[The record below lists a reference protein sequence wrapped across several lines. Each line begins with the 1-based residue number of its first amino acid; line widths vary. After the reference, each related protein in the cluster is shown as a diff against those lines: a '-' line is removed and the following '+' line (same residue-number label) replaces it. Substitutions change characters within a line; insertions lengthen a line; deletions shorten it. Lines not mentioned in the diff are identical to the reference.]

1 MKIPINKIQK
11 ITVNKSDEVAL
22 VVEKLID
29 SDAKELVLNI
39 PRFSKL
45 SDSLANF
52 HLIKR
57 ESKLLDKKIII
68 ESVDDKVI
76 ELAGLA
82 GLESL
87 NPILSRSRRQFYDIV
102 SAKRTREEAE
112 EVQVKKKKLVESVKA
127 VPRLAVKLRW
137 SKIKFGKYI
146 WAAPVV
152 VVFIS
157 LIVLITTILPRA
169 EIKIKTVKTN
179 WEYNDSVRAEKLAAI
194 DPANATVPAQVFNQK
209 ESLRLAFPA
218 NGKKTVEQKASGK
231 ITVYN
236 AYSSDPQ
243 PLVATTRFITPDGKI
258 FRLTKNVTVPGA
270 KIVEGKIIP
279 STVEVDVIADKAGAD
294 YNIGPVS
301 YFSIPGLKGTPKY
314 QAFYG
319 ESKDPIGGGFIGE
332 LPFPTNDDIK
342 KAKVEVV
349 GKLEQSLRNKIA
361 AQVPSDF
368 KIVDGA
374 TNFVITKQNVITEVD
389 STGNFSVSSEASIGI
404 IAFKEAD
411 VVTMLGGKIAKS
423 VGADYKVTESSL
435 AYEKARA
442 DFNAGRLS
450 FPVKFT
456 SVLAKDIDVVALR
469 QSIKGKSEASLRT
482 IIYGLPGLQSA
493 VISLW
498 PFWVK
503 SVPNNENKIT
513 ITVD

>member
-1 MKIPINKIQK
+1 MIRVPINKIQK

-29 SDAKELVLNI
+29 SDARELVLNI

-102 SAKRTREEAE
+102 SAKHNREEAE
-112 EVQVKKKKLVESVKA
+112 EAQVKKKKLVESVRK
-127 VPRLAVKLRW
+127 VP
-137 SKIKFGKYI
+137 SKIKFKKYL
-146 WAAPVV
+146 WAVPVA
-152 VVFIS
+152 VVFIAM
-157 LIVLITTILPRA
+157 IVLVTTILPRA

-179 WEYNDSVRAEKLAAI
+179 WDYNDSVRAEKLAAV
-194 DPANATVPAQVFNQK
+194 DPVNATVPAQVFNQK
-209 ESLRLAFPA
+209 ETLRLGFPA
-218 NGKKTVEQKASGK
+218 NGKKIVEQKASGK
-231 ITVYN
+231 LTVYN

-258 FRLTKNVTVPGA
+258 FRLTKTVTVPGA

-279 STVEVDVIADKAGAD
+279 STIEVDVVADKAGAD

-342 KAKVEVV
+342 KAKAAVAE
-349 GKLEQSLRNKIA
+349 KLEQSLRNKIA

-374 TNFVITKQNVITEVD
+374 TNFIITKQNVITEVD
-389 STGNFSVSSEASIGI
+389 STGNFSVSSDASISI
-404 IAFKEAD
+404 IAFKETD
-411 VVTMLGGKIAKS
+411 VVTMLEGKIAKA
-423 VGADYKVTESSL
+423 VGADYKIKESTL

-456 SVLAKDIDVVALR
+456 SVLAKNIDVTDLR
-469 QSIKGKSEASLRT
+469 ESIKGKSEASLRT

-503 SVPNNENKIT
+503 SVPNQNSKIN
-513 ITVD
+513 IIID